1 MVAINIENI
10 DVYFRPDKERRPAI
24 DAPSRTDRVVDEEG
38 QRPEID
44 GGLVRALD
52 RVDLRVRDGET
63 LAVLGPSG
71 CGKSSLLRAVAGLA
85 NPRAGRI
92 YFDGVEVTEDSPGS
106 RKVGVVFQDYALYPH
121 MEGRSNLSFFFKV
134 NRREDEIAERVE
146 EVCRIMGSGFRELL
160 DRKPRNLSGG
170 EKQRVA
176 VGRCI
181 IRDPTVFLLDE
192 PLSNLDAR
200 LRASLR
206 IDLKRLLRHF
216 GVTTIYITH
225 DQSEAIALADRIA
238 LMQSGQIVQV
248 GTYRELYDRPHNT
261 FVAGFLGEP
270 AMNLIPATVR
280 DGHIRIAGQTLPPL
294 PGAGLRI
301 LEGEDVTVGIR
312 PEHVEFPA
320 REPTG
325 AINAEVESIQAL
337 VSDRAQ
343 LTTFLVGNTRIA
355 ARGPVDGE
363 VRRGD
368 RIRLHFPAERL
379 RTFDGRGIRIG

>member
-1 MVAINIENI
+1 MAAIDIENV
-10 DVYFRPDKERRPAI
+10 DVYFRPNKERRSTA
-24 DAPSRTDRVVDEEG
+24 DETSRTDRVVDEEG
-38 QRPEID
+38 QRPEAD
-44 GGLVRALD
+44 GGLVKALD
-52 RVDLRVRDGET
+52 RVDLSVRDGET

-121 MEGRSNLSFFFKV
+121 MEGRRNLSFFFKV
-134 NRREDEIAERVE
+134 NRRDDEIEERVE

-160 DRKPRNLSGG
+160 DRKPRKLSGG

-206 IDLKRLLRHF
+206 VDLKRLLRHF
-216 GVTTIYITH
+216 GVTTIYVTH

-280 DGHIRIAGQTLPPL
+280 GGQIRIAGQI
-294 PGAGLRI
+294 LRLSRGRLEI

-320 REPTG
+320 REPDG
-325 AINAEVESIQAL
+325 GIDAEVESVQAL

-343 LTTFLVGNTRIA
+343 LTTLLVSDTRIA
-355 ARGPVDGE
+355 VRGEVDGAA
-363 VRRGD
+363 RRGD
-368 RIRLHFPAERL
+368 RVLLRFPPERL
-379 RTFDGRGIRIG
+379 RTFDGRGIRLG

>member
-1 MVAINIENI
+1 MVAIDIENV
-10 DVYFRPDKERRPAI
+10 DVYFRPNKERRPAA
-24 DAPSRTDRVVDEEG
+24 DATSRTDRVADEEG
-38 QRPEID
+38 QRPEVD
-44 GGLVRALD
+44 GGLVKALD
-52 RVDLRVRDGET
+52 RVDLSVGDGET

-121 MEGRSNLSFFFKV
+121 MEGKRNLSFFFKV
-134 NRREDEIAERVE
+134 NRRDDEIEARVDD
-146 EVCRIMGSGFRELL
+146 VCRIMGSGFRELL
-160 DRKPRNLSGG
+160 DRKPRDLSGG

-176 VGRCI
+176 VARCI

-200 LRASLR
+200 LRSSLR
-206 IDLKRLLRHF
+206 VDLKRLLRHF
-216 GVTTIYITH
+216 GVTTIYVTH

-270 AMNLIPATVR
+270 AMNLIPGTVR
-280 DGHIRIAGQTLPPL
+280 GGQIHVAGQASVL
-294 PGAGLRI
+294 PGAGLGI

-320 REPTG
+320 KEPG
-325 AINAEVESIQAL
+325 GGIEAEVETVQPL
-337 VSDRAQ
+337 VNDRAQ
-343 LTTFLVGNTRIA
+343 LTTFLVGA
-355 ARGPVDGE
+355 ARVAVRGPADGE

-368 RIRLHFPAERL
+368 RVRLHLPPDRL